1 MQTVLLLIATNLEKV
16 GCGVLIFVMCYIAN
30 MLLGVWENVKVQ
42 GYEFD
47 KTLILNSIIKFFVF
61 GVAITLLS
69 VSISVIPVY
78 VGYIGIAIEEATLQ
92 AIDSTII
99 IGSFLTASFN
109 YAKDALGKLKALLN
123 V

>member
-1 MQTVLLLIATNLEKV
+1 MQTVLLLIAANLEKV

-30 MLLGVWENVKVQ
+30 MLLGVWKNVKVQ

-47 KTLILNSIIKFFVF
+47 KALILNSIIKFFVF
-61 GVAITLLS
+61 GIAITLLS
-69 VSISVIPVY
+69 ISISVIPVY
-78 VGYIGIAIEEATLQ
+78 VGYIGIAVEEATLQ

>member
-30 MLLGVWENVKVQ
+30 MLLGVWKNVKVQ